1 LEQKIKLDVEIISKA
16 VKKAAKELD
25 VPYRMIEDQLQFLRF
40 YDNLMETVG
49 NDSELAKHWV
59 YTGNNHL
66 KYTPILRVHKAYYL
80 KQMNEYLEAFRYR

>member
-1 LEQKIKLDVEIISKA
+1 MKSDAEIIGNA

-49 NDSELAKHWV
+49 NDPELAKHWV